1 MIPNPIMIY
10 AAAGALIFGAAAGY
24 KVRDWQCDA
33 AYAKAMEKA
42 EKQRVKKQE
51 VVDDVSQV
59 YEAQRDKANGVA
71 TERTY
76 TIREIYKTV
85 PTVPPD
91 CSAPDA
97 VRKLLESGV
106 RDANAASSGE
116 PSVEVPSASEPAA
129 SAARPRT
136 GAMGS

>member
-1 MIPNPIMIY
+1 
-10 AAAGALIFGAAAGY
+10 
-24 KVRDWQCDA
+24 
-33 AYAKAMEKA
+33 MEKA

-51 VVDDVSQV
+51 VVDDVSQA
-59 YEAQRDKANGVA
+59 YEDERDKANVTT
-71 TERTY
+71 TERIN
-76 TIREIYKTV
+76 TIREVYKTV

-116 PSVEVPSASEPAA
+116 PSVEVPDTPNPAVD
-129 SAARPRT
+129 T
-136 GAMGS
+136 D